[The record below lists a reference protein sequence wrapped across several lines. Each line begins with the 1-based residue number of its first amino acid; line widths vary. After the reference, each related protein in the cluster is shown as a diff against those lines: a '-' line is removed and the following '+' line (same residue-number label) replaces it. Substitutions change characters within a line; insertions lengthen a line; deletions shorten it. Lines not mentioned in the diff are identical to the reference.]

1 MIEDNHY
8 DWGHRRASVLFLN
21 LVDYDSLSQIPDSHE
36 RIPQFCPMIRYDDFF
51 YKYFSRSI
59 TIERDFLK
67 MTGTSPQASYEQKR
81 RKICDILYFIW

>member
-36 RIPQFCPMIRYDDFF
+36 RINQFCPMIRYD
-51 YKYFSRSI
+51 
-59 TIERDFLK
+59 EFL
-67 MTGTSPQASYEQKR
+67 
-81 RKICDILYFIW
+81 